1 MNQSKEQQ
9 LVDICFQLISTS
21 WMEEET
27 RRHFIEMGHEKRM
40 EWVATQLRNCGFDT
54 YPAGCSWGVLKK

>member
-21 WMEEET
+21 WMEPKT
-27 RRHFIEMGHEKRM
+27 RRKFVKMGHEKRM
-40 EWVATQLRNCGFDT
+40 EWVAKQLRLCGFDT
-54 YPAGCSWGVLKK
+54 EPCGCSWGVLK